1 MSDSVTHDEAQLQT
15 SKRPVN
21 KKKGFQKAY
30 FRHWELF
37 KWNKITKKNIF
48 DHNWDQTRKYPLP
61 LRGEKVSLCPAV
73 LLLARYPLLLLI
85 FSLTFPV
92 LHQVEKSDCCTVH
105 CKNAAFTVMF
115 FSFSPRKLQPILF
128 LYNLTLWFG
137 AQLAGGL
144 CLQQKLQVRE
154 ILSFNFFC
162 SPTAPVQQWA
172 NTATCW
178 SKSGITTVHEIAQE
192 FQKQYLC
199 KRYQLPVALSTETF
213 CRSERNIFIKKK
225 NNNTW
230 ECLLNQF
237 PTQNIY
243 GGLLSWKSF
252 AYFKWLRK

>member
-1 MSDSVTHDEAQLQT
+1 MTVSHTTKHNCRRVRGLLI
-15 SKRPVN
+15 

-154 ILSFNFFC
+154 ILSFNFFFPQLHQC
-162 SPTAPVQQWA
+162 NSEQTPLPAGPKVWSPPFT
-172 NTATCW
+172 
-178 SKSGITTVHEIAQE
+178 K
-192 FQKQYLC
+192 
-199 KRYQLPVALSTETF
+199 
-213 CRSERNIFIKKK
+213 
-225 NNNTW
+225 
-230 ECLLNQF
+230 
-237 PTQNIY
+237 
-243 GGLLSWKSF
+243 
-252 AYFKWLRK
+252 